1 MVTRR
6 RFLLQTAPLTLASW
20 LEACGGPSVPSLTA
34 PGGASREREEGSE
47 PALIPPGSIFEFRH
61 GVASGDPLADA
72 VILWTRVTPLPPPP
86 LATVDASASTSADA
100 DDAGISRVTVT
111 WLIALDPALTQGVQS
126 GSTETDAGADFT
138 VKVDVRGLAAG
149 VTYYYR
155 FAVGPRSSP
164 VGRTRTLPVG
174 HVEQLR
180 IGVTSCANYPQGFFH
195 AYRKLAERADLDL
208 VLCLGDYIYEFGN
221 GTFGDGTPI
230 GRVPDP
236 DRELLTLDDYRRR
249 HAQYK
254 GDADLQELHRQ
265 HPTVAVW
272 DDHELADNAY
282 RDGADN
288 HTPGREGDWE
298 ARKRAAMRAFHEWMP
313 IRSDPAHLARIFR
326 SFSFGDLVDLI
337 MLDTRIIGRDR
348 SPTDVCDASQLND
361 PSRQLLG
368 AEQESWFFAE
378 LEGSRN
384 RGTRWRVVGQQVS
397 FGQLLGDPPT
407 LGCIG
412 SRDKWGAFGAA
423 RARVLD
429 AIEAGRIDNVVIL
442 TGDAH
447 ASWGLDVARDPF
459 DPAAY
464 DAATGRG
471 SLAVECV
478 CPGVSSPGITDP
490 NAAAS
495 SALRYMATHPHLA
508 YVDRHEQGYIL
519 VDVTHERA
527 RAEWYHVSSVRE
539 PAALEHLGGAVVTR
553 TGQNHLSVL
562 RSLEPAPSRAPAP
575 APAPAGA

>member
-6 RFLLQTAPLTLASW
+6 RFLVHTAPLTFASW
-20 LEACGGPSVPSLTA
+20 LEACGGPGVTGVTA
-34 PGGASREREEGSE
+34 PGGVPVDRSAGGDE
-47 PALIPPGSIFEFRH
+47 PTLIPPGSVFEFRH

-72 VILWTRVTPLPPPP
+72 VILWTRVTPQLPEAV
-86 LATVDASASTSADA
+86 ATGASPSEASADA
-100 DDAGISRVTVT
+100 GASRVIVG
-111 WLIALDPALTQGVQS
+111 WSIALDPALTQVVQS
-126 GSTETDAGADFT
+126 GSAETDAGADFT
-138 VKVDVRGLAAG
+138 VKVDVQGLAAG

-155 FAVGPRSSP
+155 FAVGASSSP

-174 HVEQLR
+174 HVERLR

-208 VLCLGDYIYEFGN
+208 VLCLGDYIYEFAN
-221 GTFGDGTPI
+221 GTFGDGTPL

-236 DRELLTLDDYRRR
+236 DREILSLEDYRRR

-272 DDHELADNAY
+272 DDHEFADNAY
-282 RDGADN
+282 QDGADN
-288 HTPGREGDWE
+288 HTPGREGDWA
-298 ARKRAAMRAFHEWMP
+298 ARRHAAMLAFHEWMP
-313 IRSDPAHLARIFR
+313 IRSAPGDLARIYR
-326 SFSFGDLVDLI
+326 SFSFGDLIDLI

-348 SPTDVCDASQLND
+348 SPSDVCDASELND

-378 LEGSRN
+378 LERSSARA
-384 RGTRWRVVGQQVS
+384 TRWRVIGQQVV

-423 RARVLD
+423 RTRVLD
-429 AIEAGRIDNVVIL
+429 AIEAGGIDNVVIL

-459 DPAAY
+459 DRTAY

-471 SLAVECV
+471 SLAVECI

-495 SALRYMATHPHLA
+495 SALRYSATHPHLA
-508 YVDRHEQGYIL
+508 YVNRHEQGYIL
-519 VDVTHERA
+519 VDVTHERT

-539 PAALEHLGGAVVTR
+539 PAALEHLGGAVVTLAE
-553 TGQNHLSVL
+553 QNHLRAVEP
-562 RSLEPAPSRAPAP
+562 LEPLASRVPAP
-575 APAPAGA
+575 ALAPAGE